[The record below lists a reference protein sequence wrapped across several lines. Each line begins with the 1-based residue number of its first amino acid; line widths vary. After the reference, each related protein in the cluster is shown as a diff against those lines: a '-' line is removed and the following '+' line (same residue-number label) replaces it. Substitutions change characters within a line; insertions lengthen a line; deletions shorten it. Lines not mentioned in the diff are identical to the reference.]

1 MSEAAP
7 NSERSMIFTKAQKRC
22 LLYTASYTRQQAMFQ
37 LLLKDFLAKKIPQFS
52 MFLRFQTTMQEIN
65 INLPLYKQK

>member
-1 MSEAAP
+1 MLEAAP

-22 LLYTASYTRQQAMFQ
+22 LLYTVSYTRQAMFQ
-37 LLLKDFLAKKIPQFS
+37 LLLKNFLAKKPPQFS
-52 MFLRFQTTMQEIN
+52 MFLIYQTTMQEIN